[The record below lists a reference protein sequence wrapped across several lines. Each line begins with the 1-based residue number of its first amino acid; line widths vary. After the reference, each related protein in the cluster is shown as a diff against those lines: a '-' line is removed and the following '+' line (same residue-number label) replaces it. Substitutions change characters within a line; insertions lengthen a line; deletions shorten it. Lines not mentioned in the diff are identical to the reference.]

1 MKKILFFVLLL
12 TCFMANG
19 QSSVYKAF
27 PTNQGNW
34 VYRYYDDFGNPTF
47 MFSEYTLSG
56 DTTISLT
63 NYKKIYSSSIYQGA
77 IRENAKIIYFVPDTS
92 INEYVLYNFNLG
104 LGDTII
110 HPFGGAVCSND
121 TILITQ
127 VDSVLASD
135 GYHRQLYLS
144 TGVTWIEG
152 IGSTIYLLQPAN
164 FLCVSGNSYLQCM
177 INDATFNY
185 PNSISTCFVST
196 EENELNEQTIAVH
209 PNPSNGQ
216 FSIVSENVMKEIYI
230 TDLMGRITYLEE
242 TNDKTKITIDHLK
255 SGIYILTVLDINGK
269 IGIRRIIVE

>member
-1 MKKILFFVLLL
+1 MKKILVFILLL
-12 TCFMANG
+12 VGFNANG

-47 MFSEYTLSG
+47 MFSGYTLSG

-92 INEYVLYNFNLG
+92 LNEYVLYNFNLG

-110 HPFGGAVCSND
+110 HPYGGAVCSND
-121 TILITQ
+121 TVLIIQ
-127 VDSVLASD
+127 EDSVLASD
-135 GYHRQLYLS
+135 GYHRLLYLS

-152 IGSTIYLLQPAN
+152 IGSTVYLFEPAN
-164 FLCVSGNSYLQCM
+164 LLCVSGNAYLQCM

-196 EENELNEQTIAVH
+196 EENDLNEQTIAVH

-216 FSIVSENVMKEIYI
+216 FSIVSENGMIEICI
-230 TDLMGRITYLEE
+230 RDLMGRITYLEE

-255 SGIYILTVLDINGK
+255 SGIYILTVVDSTGK
-269 IGIRRIIVE
+269 ISVRRIIVE